1 MRTAELI
8 ALLRSH
14 DRNKPPVREHL
25 ASLDST
31 RQLHLLG
38 ELTNWLLVE
47 LHKYQDRQGSPK
59 DLETLQ
65 QGSIHSQIRHTLQ
78 AIITVLHNVTFTST
92 TNGATSISSGT
103 GASSSPT
110 GVKQVKKTALPLGD
124 RDKEKILDNF
134 LTPILIGAVPF
145 GPRIDSTDVQ
155 HMCAKILSFCTNPL
169 TINAP
174 FPPQDFAKRMMT
186 MSPPSFN
193 PASSSSGSN
202 GLGGHQKSNGASTM
216 KPRRG
221 ADVVLALS
229 SLLQSSSIKLQE
241 YGLRILTSHRFIVQE
256 DLAWEILPAL
266 RPVLDAL
273 KDDLTALLSGSF
285 SILLDEDVLE
295 STSGGGA
302 RGKSNGQG
310 HSGGANKSD
319 DSPVG
324 IRSRVLLLLQS
335 FLQEAGRRHSSLTP
349 LSSSSSP
356 SLPSN
361 GVRGGGS
368 SAKRLERLQEAAPM
382 SLLVKLWT
390 ELQQIFFFNKAAL
403 PSCDRLVLVLCGAI
417 YWECWIFQDEAMA
430 VLLDEGKDTLLA
442 WYGYYITTDDQDQEH
457 QNGNSNVNGMS
468 NLPLAQA
475 TAPKHTTSRP
485 LEVLKH
491 RASVLEY
498 LTKLIVNLV
507 SNKNN
512 HATLYSGD
520 RSVGSTIVR
529 RTIEFFGE
537 ILSPETS
544 LGGTTTSTATGANAG
559 LSSPLPANDDYD
571 ARFLK
576 HDGAGFWIENNVT
589 WNEWTLG
596 YKALVDRILRPLEQ
610 EVEARAATGG
620 DGYSRRSPERTPD
633 EETGLKA
640 LKLFALFWKHHPKG
654 RWLLSDL
661 FGPRFFCLRMLHV
674 LADMRADDAITA
686 TAPTTAATAG
696 RVDSSG
702 TPKWIQ
708 ERTVLLVDTAVYFG
722 VESNVRY
729 NMRERWRALPFL
741 VALLGAS
748 VRRLG
753 LRGYSIRE
761 THCRRIAQRCF
772 FALRNFWLDRQGL
785 EQLVELDLGWSEEDE
800 ALWWSCM
807 PSAIK
812 PTTDSATTTAGPAV
826 SSSIVPLLWAIL
838 APPRTEWSSDLVL
851 GCLDKGQPRTR
862 GSLWWHPL
870 FKREESLLVEASQ
883 LLAKVSHLPTC
894 QHRLVSKPGV
904 IWMLSR
910 MMVERSLVGT
920 SLSPSRKTGSKST
933 DIAASDSEQI
943 EKALF
948 ETLTKVMAAEES
960 AKAVVSNN
968 AITELFA
975 AILEMDRPLRFYRD
989 KMNLQLPIRTIHHQ
1003 AQLIH

>member
-92 TNGATSISSGT
+92 TNGTTSISSGT
-103 GASSSPT
+103 GASSSLT

-155 HMCAKILSFCTNPL
+155 HMCAKILSFCANPL

-285 SILLDEDVLE
+285 SILLDEEDVLE

-475 TAPKHTTSRP
+475 TASKHTTSRP

-571 ARFLK
+571 ASTSNAVRMSRLKPGILEAMLGVVSGCFGANRACEDLIVYSRVSTVLVVLLSEPTTRELFGIRLKELPETTSRRFLHFALNLLPGFLK

-620 DGYSRRSPERTPD
+620 DGYSRR
-633 EETGLKA
+633 
-640 LKLFALFWKHHPKG
+640 
-654 RWLLSDL
+654 
-661 FGPRFFCLRMLHV
+661 
-674 LADMRADDAITA
+674 
-686 TAPTTAATAG
+686 
-696 RVDSSG
+696 
-702 TPKWIQ
+702 
-708 ERTVLLVDTAVYFG
+708 
-722 VESNVRY
+722 
-729 NMRERWRALPFL
+729 
-741 VALLGAS
+741 
-748 VRRLG
+748 
-753 LRGYSIRE
+753 
-761 THCRRIAQRCF
+761 
-772 FALRNFWLDRQGL
+772 
-785 EQLVELDLGWSEEDE
+785 
-800 ALWWSCM
+800 
-807 PSAIK
+807 
-812 PTTDSATTTAGPAV
+812 
-826 SSSIVPLLWAIL
+826 
-838 APPRTEWSSDLVL
+838 
-851 GCLDKGQPRTR
+851 
-862 GSLWWHPL
+862 
-870 FKREESLLVEASQ
+870 
-883 LLAKVSHLPTC
+883 
-894 QHRLVSKPGV
+894 
-904 IWMLSR
+904 
-910 MMVERSLVGT
+910 
-920 SLSPSRKTGSKST
+920 
-933 DIAASDSEQI
+933 
-943 EKALF
+943 
-948 ETLTKVMAAEES
+948 
-960 AKAVVSNN
+960 
-968 AITELFA
+968 
-975 AILEMDRPLRFYRD
+975 
-989 KMNLQLPIRTIHHQ
+989 
-1003 AQLIH
+1003 